1 LCPVNNG
8 QEIRSAAKPWQNP
21 GHGPPP
27 AAETILLSLSI
38 RLAWYLPTW
47 AQTPDWYRPLTRFVG
62 RFIRDH
68 QALGT
73 FFVIAAEEI
82 GIPLPA
88 PGDVVIAVTGY
99 LTTTGAIPFWAA
111 FLAVVAGATIGSL
124 GLFTAGRTF
133 GRSFILRFG
142 HYVGMTEER
151 LDQAERLFRRYGPW
165 AVIVG
170 RHIPGMRI
178 YLSALA
184 GTFHMRYRVFVPCVM
199 ISSSIWALIF
209 LMVGRVLGRQSY
221 RLFRL
226 IPAHLLPYAV
236 AVIAVVALVWIA
248 LAHGWRPLGRRRRIP
263 PARAA
268 ETPKGEVGLHKT

>member
-1 LCPVNNG
+1 M
-8 QEIRSAAKPWQNP
+8 
-21 GHGPPP
+21 
-27 AAETILLSLSI
+27 LLSLYV
-38 RLAWYLPTW
+38 RLAWYLPNW
-47 AQTPDWYRPLTRFVG
+47 VQSPDWYRPLTRFVG
-62 RFIRDH
+62 RFVRDH
-68 QALGT
+68 QGFGT
-73 FFVIAAEEI
+73 FLVIAAEEV

-99 LTTTGAIPFWAA
+99 LTTTGAIPFWAG

-142 HYVGMTEER
+142 RYVGMTEER
-151 LDQAERLFRRYGPW
+151 LDRAERMFKRYGPW

-184 GTFHMRYRVFVPCVM
+184 GMFHMPYRVFVPCV
-199 ISSSIWALIF
+199 ILSSSIWALIF
-209 LMVGRVLGRQSY
+209 LMVGRLLGRQSF

-226 IPAHLLPYAV
+226 LPAHLVPYAL
-236 AVIAVVALVWIA
+236 AVIVVVALVWVA
-248 LAHGWRPLGRRRRIP
+248 VAHGWRPFGRRKGP
-263 PARAA
+263 EAARAA
-268 ETPKGEVGLHKT
+268 KTSKGEVGLHKT